1 MVLPNFEELE
11 AQLNE
16 LQIEPSQ
23 DELDVMERILDKLN
37 TVEMSIVR
45 AKRAGIEVTQL
56 ENQLNN
62 TRTQIQ
68 RILREY
74 RPR

>member
-23 DELDVMERILDKLN
+23 EELDVMERILDKLN